1 MKAAGNSRRCTLRS
15 APRCSRG
22 GRSSLRPSS
31 PHAALFAAPNDPSS
45 SSPCAT
51 LGPYGGDDPCG
62 GGGHRGLS
70 CLAAQHPWRGG
81 GVNMGHGRCQL
92 RPHPWQL
99 LLQNS
104 CPSGQET
111 RRCRSRRKTRG
122 EQRGGQ
128 PSWPI
133 HNVGAR
139 PQPPVPPGTSIPG
152 LGEKQRGIAIQNV
165 AVNAR
170 RENLGL
176 IPTRNASPPP
186 ELPSGAAFCLQS
198 LFRPV

>member
-22 GRSSLRPSS
+22 GAQLLASPPPPTLHSLQPQMI
-31 PHAALFAAPNDPSS
+31 PAAPLPA
-45 SSPCAT
+45 PHLVLMGVMT
-51 LGPYGGDDPCG
+51 LV
-62 GGGHRGLS
+62 GGHRGLS

-139 PQPPVPPGTSIPG
+139 PQPPVPLGTSTPG